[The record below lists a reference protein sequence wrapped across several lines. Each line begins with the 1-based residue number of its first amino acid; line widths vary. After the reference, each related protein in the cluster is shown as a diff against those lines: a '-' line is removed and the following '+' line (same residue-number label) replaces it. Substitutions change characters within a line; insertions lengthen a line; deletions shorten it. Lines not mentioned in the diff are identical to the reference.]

1 MYQLFKLGRE
11 LGLTNKDII
20 RVLFLDNTRNKVIF
34 TIILVIIF
42 FTFGYFIILLVESA
56 ISNTYPT
63 GSRYSTVKLKDF
75 DKKR

>member
-1 MYQLFKLGRE
+1 MYQLYKIGRE
-11 LGLTNKDII
+11 LGLTKKEII

-34 TIILVIIF
+34 TIILIIIF
-42 FTFGYFIILLVESA
+42 FMFGYFIILFVESA
-56 ISNTYPT
+56 LNNTYPT